1 MPHLPPGL
9 PARDQLATHEVLN
22 QPAPEGD
29 RDLWAGRHGA
39 LREAI
44 AREGGQAD
52 TLASYG
58 ATLSTRRDA
67 RRRPRGQ

>member
-1 MPHLPPGL
+1 MTDL

-22 QPAPEGD
+22 QPGPEGD
-29 RDLWAGRHGA
+29 RDLWAGDAA

-52 TLASYG
+52 TLAPYG
-58 ATLSTRRDA
+58 ATLGGAEMPRGG
-67 RRRPRGQ
+67 PRGQ